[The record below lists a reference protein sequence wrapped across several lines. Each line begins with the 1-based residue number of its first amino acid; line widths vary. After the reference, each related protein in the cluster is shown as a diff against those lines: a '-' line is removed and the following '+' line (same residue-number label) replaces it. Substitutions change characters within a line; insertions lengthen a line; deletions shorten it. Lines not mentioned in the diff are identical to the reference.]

1 MRFGAM
7 EGPGLAVW
15 VGVVVQI
22 GIRSGCPGDD
32 NPAAGGTDGGLG
44 GSAVLVVR
52 AAVFVAVGVLVVGC
66 GADSG
71 AGVDQPAAIA
81 SVRVSTTPDATP
93 TPTPT
98 ETASQPTSVPKPVT
112 KATPVVT
119 TKEVV
124 ELRVIAFKKKTVTD
138 DSLPKGEK
146 EVRTKGVNGTR
157 RLTYRVTLVDG
168 VQTAKHLVRQ
178 EVAKEPR
185 TQITAVGTK
194 VDEPQEESS
203 GCDPNYS
210 GCVPI
215 ASDVDCSGGSGNGPE
230 YVAGPIEVLGSDI
243 YRLDA
248 DHDGIAC
255 ED

>member
-1 MRFGAM
+1 MSF
-7 EGPGLAVW
+7 L
-15 VGVVVQI
+15 
-22 GIRSGCPGDD
+22 
-32 NPAAGGTDGGLG
+32 
-44 GSAVLVVR
+44 R
-52 AAVFVAVGVLVVGC
+52 AALIAAVGVLAVGC

-71 AGVDQPAAIA
+71 TTADQPAAIA
-81 SVRVSTTPDATP
+81 SVHVTTTPQPSPIISQPTTAPKPNTMATP

-98 ETASQPTSVPKPVT
+98 TTTTS
-112 KATPVVT
+112 
-119 TKEVV
+119 KEVV
-124 ELRVIAFKKKTVTD
+124 ELRTIPFKKRTVTD

-146 EVRTKGVNGTR
+146 TIRTAGVNGTR
-157 RLTYRVTLVDG
+157 RLTYRVTFVNG
-168 VQTAKHLVRQ
+168 VQTAKHLLRQ

-194 VDEPQEESS
+194 VDEPEQSS
-203 GCDPNYS
+203 GCDPNYP

-230 YVAGPIEVLGSDI
+230 YVEDPIEVIGTDK

-255 ED
+255 ECPRLGRTVKRPPGRDGRTVEGLSVA

>member
-1 MRFGAM
+1 MSF
-7 EGPGLAVW
+7 
-15 VGVVVQI
+15 I
-22 GIRSGCPGDD
+22 
-32 NPAAGGTDGGLG
+32 
-44 GSAVLVVR
+44 R
-52 AAVFVAVGVLVVGC
+52 AALIAAVGVLAVGC

-71 AGVDQPAAIA
+71 TTADQPAAIA
-81 SVRVSTTPDATP
+81 SVHVTTTPQPSPVISQPTTAPKPITKATP
-93 TPTPT
+93 TPTT
-98 ETASQPTSVPKPVT
+98 TTTS
-112 KATPVVT
+112 
-119 TKEVV
+119 KEVV
-124 ELRVIAFKKKTVTD
+124 ELRTIPFKKRTVTD
-138 DSLPKGEK
+138 DSLAKGEK
-146 EVRTKGVNGTR
+146 TIRTAGVNGTR
-157 RLTYRVTLVDG
+157 RLTYRVTFVNG
-168 VQTAKHLVRQ
+168 VRTAKHLLRQ

-194 VDEPQEESS
+194 VDEPEQSS

-230 YVAGPIEVLGSDI
+230 YVEGPIEVIGTDK

>member
-1 MRFGAM
+1 MLLIRAA
-7 EGPGLAVW
+7 LV
-15 VGVVVQI
+15 VGV
-22 GIRSGCPGDD
+22 
-32 NPAAGGTDGGLG
+32 GG
-44 GSAVLVVR
+44 
-52 AAVFVAVGVLVVGC
+52 LVVGC

-71 AGVDQPAAIA
+71 TTAEQPAAIA
-81 SVRVSTTPDATP
+81 SVHVTATPRPSPVISQATTTPAP
-93 TPTPT
+93 I
-98 ETASQPTSVPKPVT
+98 T
-112 KATPVVT
+112 KATAKPT
-119 TKEVV
+119 TATTSKEVV
-124 ELRVIAFKKKTVTD
+124 ELRVIPFKKRTVTD

-146 EVRTKGVNGTR
+146 TVRTKGVNGTR
-157 RLTYRVTLVDG
+157 RLTYRVTFVNG
-168 VQTAKHLVRQ
+168 VQTAKHLLRQ

-194 VDEPQEESS
+194 VDEPEEPS

-230 YVAGPIEVLGSDI
+230 YVQGPIQVIGTDK

>member
-1 MRFGAM
+1 MLLFRVA
-7 EGPGLAVW
+7 
-15 VGVVVQI
+15 
-22 GIRSGCPGDD
+22 
-32 NPAAGGTDGGLG
+32 LG
-44 GSAVLVVR
+44 SVALVLV
-52 AAVFVAVGVLVVGC
+52 AGGC

-71 AGVDQPAAIA
+71 TSAVGEPAAPV
-81 SVRVSTTPDATP
+81 SVQTAV

-98 ETASQPTSVPKPVT
+98 ESPVDPVTTASPVDPGTTPDAVATPKPSTSPKPLVRS
-112 KATPVVT
+112 T

-124 ELRVIAFKKKTVTD
+124 EFRVIPFKKKTVTD
-138 DSLPKGEK
+138 DSVPKGEK
-146 EVRTKGVNGTR
+146 TVRTTGVNGTR
-157 RLTYRVTLVDG
+157 RLTYRVMYVNG
-168 VQTAKHLVRQ
+168 AQTAKKLVKQ

-185 TQITAVGTK
+185 TQITVVGTK
-194 VDEPQEESS
+194 VDEPAQSD

-230 YVAGPIEVLGSDI
+230 YVQGPIRVTGTDI

-255 ED
+255 E

>member
-1 MRFGAM
+1 MSF
-7 EGPGLAVW
+7 
-15 VGVVVQI
+15 I
-22 GIRSGCPGDD
+22 
-32 NPAAGGTDGGLG
+32 
-44 GSAVLVVR
+44 R
-52 AAVFVAVGVLVVGC
+52 AALIAAVGVLAVGC

-71 AGVDQPAAIA
+71 TTAGQPAAIA
-81 SVRVSTTPDATP
+81 SVHVTTTPQPSPVISQPTTAPKPITKATP
-93 TPTPT
+93 TPTRT
-98 ETASQPTSVPKPVT
+98 TTTTS
-112 KATPVVT
+112 
-119 TKEVV
+119 KEVV
-124 ELRVIAFKKKTVTD
+124 ELRTIPFKKRTVTD
-138 DSLPKGEK
+138 DSLAKGEK
-146 EVRTKGVNGTR
+146 MIRTAGVNGTR
-157 RLTYRVTLVDG
+157 RLTYRVTFVNG
-168 VQTAKHLVRQ
+168 VQTAKHLLRQ

-194 VDEPQEESS
+194 VDEPEQSS

-230 YVAGPIEVLGSDI
+230 YVEGPIEVIGTDK

>member
-1 MRFGAM
+1 MSFF
-7 EGPGLAVW
+7 
-15 VGVVVQI
+15 
-22 GIRSGCPGDD
+22 
-32 NPAAGGTDGGLG
+32 
-44 GSAVLVVR
+44 R
-52 AAVFVAVGVLVVGC
+52 AALIAAVGALAVGC

-71 AGVDQPAAIA
+71 TTADQPAAIA
-81 SVRVSTTPDATP
+81 SVQVTTTPKPSP
-93 TPTPT
+93 TV
-98 ETASQPTSVPKPVT
+98 SQAPKPAT
-112 KATPVVT
+112 KATPKPTTTTT

-124 ELRVIAFKKKTVTD
+124 ELRTIPFKKRTVTD

-146 EVRTKGVNGTR
+146 TVRTEGVNGTR
-157 RLTYRVTLVDG
+157 RLTYRVTFVNG
-168 VQTAKHLVRQ
+168 VQTAKHLLRQ

-194 VDEPQEESS
+194 VDAPEQSS

-230 YVAGPIEVLGSDI
+230 YVAGPIEVIGSDI

-255 ED
+255 EN